1 MCIWQYILD
10 IAPVAQN
17 WHKAILGVYLQ
28 LQDVNPA
35 VDSL

>member
-17 WHKAILGVYLQ
+17 KAILGVYLQ